1 MTRVS
6 KKAQKPA
13 VALSKVPS
21 VKELCEQLGF
31 QRASIKEMDVFLEA
45 TRTWRKTYKTSDDS
59 PGSDLL
65 RWNDPIVQ
73 LELRWMAEDFVR
85 DNGNGD
91 RFWGPSR
98 NWYDDSDVQ
107 FPEETGR

>member
-1 MTRVS
+1 
-6 KKAQKPA
+6 
-13 VALSKVPS
+13 
-21 VKELCEQLGF
+21 
-31 QRASIKEMDVFLEA
+31 
-45 TRTWRKTYKTSDDS
+45 
-59 PGSDLL
+59 LL